1 MQALR
6 LDLCYEPACLRL
18 VLLVLQILTHRL
30 LTPPQGH
37 TVKPSQ
43 HACLNEMRTA
53 LAMMISTAD
62 RNKKE
67 FMG

>member
-1 MQALR
+1 MQAMR
-6 LDLCYEPACLRL
+6 LDLCYEPACLRSVFVL
-18 VLLVLQILTHRL
+18 VEILPLRL

-37 TVKPSQ
+37 TVIPSR
-43 HACLNEMRTA
+43 HACFNDMRTA
-53 LAMMISTAD
+53 FAMMISTAD